1 MKTQESGKQYK
12 LYETVVALRDFVL
25 NDFSRTYI
33 KLIRD
38 RVSPSA
44 SGKGKESAQLVLRMV
59 MGQAVKAFAPFT
71 PFVCEEIFAEFSSDG
86 ESVHGCDYPKAHG
99 AWVDDDLEK
108 QMLVALEV
116 AETASALRQEVGVR
130 LRWPV
135 LSVGVSASKPEN
147 KLLVEKT
154 VSNLNGILKSG
165 LNAKAVVHSELGGD
179 KVVKKEFSFGTV
191 FLDSRETPELAEER
205 LMREVSRSIQE
216 ARKQAGK
223 EVYQKVVVFIDCE
236 KGLFE
241 KWKKHLEHET
251 TSELQLKKLDSE
263 KKVELGGH
271 TVKISL

>member
-1 MKTQESGKQYK
+1 MFK
-12 LYETVVALRDFVL
+12 
-25 NDFSRTYI
+25 N
-33 KLIRD
+33 
-38 RVSPSA
+38 
-44 SGKGKESAQLVLRMV
+44 
-59 MGQAVKAFAPFT
+59 
-71 PFVCEEIFAEFSSDG
+71 
-86 ESVHGCDYPKAHG
+86 
-99 AWVDDDLEK
+99 
-108 QMLVALEV
+108 
-116 AETASALRQEVGVR
+116 
-130 LRWPV
+130 
-135 LSVGVSASKPEN
+135 
-147 KLLVEKT
+147 
-154 VSNLNGILKSG
+154 VSNLNGILRAG